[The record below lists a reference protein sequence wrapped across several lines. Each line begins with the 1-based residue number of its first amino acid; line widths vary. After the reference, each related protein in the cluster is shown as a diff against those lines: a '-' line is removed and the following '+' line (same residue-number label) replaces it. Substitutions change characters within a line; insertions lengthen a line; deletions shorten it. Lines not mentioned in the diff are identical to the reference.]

1 MSYLS
6 EIVQRTKGKMS
17 GSVRRYEGRVS
28 LLCYTTVSRA
38 WPMKSPISVE
48 ELELQKECPRPF
60 AFSFFPGPAL
70 NLDIVR
76 EGELS

>member
-1 MSYLS
+1 
-6 EIVQRTKGKMS
+6 
-17 GSVRRYEGRVS
+17 
-28 LLCYTTVSRA
+28 
-38 WPMKSPISVE
+38 MKSRISVE